1 MRTSVRLSDHLAGPT
16 ILPAPYAPSGLAIT
30 GSGWTEAPGT
40 LMIYGSRRLAGLQYV
55 VTSREIAARQI
66 EPRGV
71 VPSVITTQ
79 YGSYDGPDVRRL
91 RTIAATHTVH
101 AVTRLQQAL
110 DLQAWFRS
118 ASFRYSIKTSLP
130 SSDWLLSFLTI
141 DRKGNCRQ
149 FAWAYAVLAR
159 LLGIPSRIAVGYTG
173 GAVIGAGRHEVT
185 TADAH
190 AWPELYFPG
199 TAGSG
204 SSPLLPRT
212 VREVPPCHCMQAA
225 GHPRATGRSGPRPG
239 AAGVQSVAVP
249 RQARSCQRAPCR
261 SGRRC
266 GCRREPRHQQRG
278 FPRCRNIARR
288 AAGTRRPLDDS
299 EDGPPTPMGEP
310 LLMTPGSPMRPGWN
324 LPTTSPI

>member
-141 DRKGNCRQ
+141 DRKGDCRQ

-199 TAGSG
+199 YGWLRFEPTPSANGQGSATLPLYAGG
-204 SSPLLPRT
+204 RPPTGNGAIRRDPAQPVSSPSPSLGKRGVASGHLAGLGGDVGVVANPGT
-212 VREVPPCHCMQAA
+212 SSGAFLAA
-225 GHPRATGRSGPRPG
+225 GILLGVLLVL
-239 AAGVQSVAVP
+239 AAP
-249 RQARSCQRAPCR
+249 WT
-261 SGRRC
+261 
-266 GCRREPRHQQRG
+266 
-278 FPRCRNIARR
+278 
-288 AAGTRRPLDDS
+288 TRRMVRRRRW
-299 EDGPPTPMGEP
+299 EN
-310 LLMTPGSPMRPGWN
+310 RF
-324 LPTTSPI
+324 